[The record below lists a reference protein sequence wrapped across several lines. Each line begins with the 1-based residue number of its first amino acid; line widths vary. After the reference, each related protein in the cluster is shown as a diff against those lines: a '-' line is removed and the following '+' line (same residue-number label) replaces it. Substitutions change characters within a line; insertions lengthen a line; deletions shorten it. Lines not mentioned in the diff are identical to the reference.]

1 MNWNRKE
8 LRKGAWNTVFKR
20 GTMAWLALV
29 AVCFIFAFLGF
40 EHVIANFSSFSLA
53 FFAFGGALPGMTVG
67 SVLTNWFF
75 AMIGNYIGGGLLIGL
90 LYAWMNKDSEVY
102 VD

>member
-29 AVCFIFAFLGF
+29 AVCFIFAFLGVD
-40 EHVIANFSSFSLA
+40 E
-53 FFAFGGALPGMTVG
+53 FAQSTF
-67 SVLTNWFF
+67 
-75 AMIGNYIGGGLLIGL
+75 
-90 LYAWMNKDSEVY
+90 
-102 VD
+102 VDA